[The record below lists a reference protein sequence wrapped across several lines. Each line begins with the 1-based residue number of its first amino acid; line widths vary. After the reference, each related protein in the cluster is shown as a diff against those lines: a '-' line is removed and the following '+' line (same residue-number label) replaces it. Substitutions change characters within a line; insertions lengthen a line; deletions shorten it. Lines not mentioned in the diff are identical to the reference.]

1 MTETGTVKTLE
12 DILGE
17 SQTPDVLNLYQAIGD
32 AGFGLD
38 LSPDRTNPKLWS
50 GHFWFDGTPRVIAA
64 DTPAEVIM
72 RVSQAIIEG
81 RLVKK
86 KP

>member
-1 MTETGTVKTLE
+1 MTETGTIKTVE
-12 DILGE
+12 EILGE

-32 AGFGLD
+32 AGFGLE

-64 DTPAEVIM
+64 DTPAAVIM